1 MYTRNNIYLCSQRTN
16 LGNGTSVRTLVIFQ
30 DHLTYGLLL
39 VLIYSLAQNLEP
51 LFLLCKCLFQALGDL
66 TDVLLTLLLLIGE
79 DCLFHLCGRYNLFD
93 SREQLFRYC
102 AAGVAVLFLA
112 ALCYDLV
119 DERDNLLVYLVSLV
133 DSLDHLCLGNLVSSC
148 LDHDDFFSGGC
159 YGQLQVGYLI
169 VCLTRVYDEL
179 SVDHADLCHGAGTCE
194 RNIRDRRCNS
204 GAQHCCQL
212 RAAGGIYG
220 KNQVVQGYVVPVI
233 LREQRTHGTVDN
245 TGCKDGV
252 LGSLTLTLVEASR
265 DLAYGIQLLLV
276 LYA

>member
-1 MYTRNNIYLCSQRTN
+1 M
-16 LGNGTSVRTLVIFQ
+16 
-30 DHLTYGLLL
+30 
-39 VLIYSLAQNLEP
+39 
-51 LFLLCKCLFQALGDL
+51 
-66 TDVLLTLLLLIGE
+66 
-79 DCLFHLCGRYNLFD
+79 
-93 SREQLFRYC
+93 
-102 AAGVAVLFLA
+102 
-112 ALCYDLV
+112 
-119 DERDNLLVYLVSLV
+119 SLV

-179 SVDHADLCHGAGTCE
+179 TVDHADLCHSTGACE
-194 RNIRDRRCNS
+194 RDIGNRGSDS
-204 GAQHCCQL
+204 GTQHCCQL

-233 LREQRTHGTVDN
+233 LREQRTHGTVDD
-245 TGCKDGV
+245 TGRQNRV
-252 LGSLTLTLVEASR
+252 LGRLALTLVEASR